1 MPERG
6 FDTGFWTDPFVR
18 KLKPEGKLL
27 FGYLWTNDHCNQ
39 AGCYQI
45 DLETIAFETK
55 LAESDLPDL
64 LRKLYPKVQWYPDQ
78 DIIWVKNFLRRQAKS
93 PKFLVAAKK
102 AINHCHIP
110 EDIKDDFEL
119 YNESLLQ
126 DITPSEHISPTKR
139 ECVIIRDRFI
149 CQYCGKEIVDAS
161 DYEMDHIIPIA
172 RGGKDNY
179 LNLVTSCRSCNQK
192 KIDKLPQEV
201 GLKQPTPTTF
211 HGAQATFILK
221 NNKEIREKW
230 LRLFPGRYRVVESIL
245 NNIEQHCFEIHSV
258 SDSVSISKS
267 KSDNGVGV
275 VKRKGEIPPSES
287 EVEESLSA
295 GDREVI
301 SVWRSVKGF
310 SMPDEAA
317 VELVT
322 KLRMEFPD
330 VDILDE
336 SKVWAARKLS
346 EPLTPKSRPS
356 SQIWNFMRL
365 ARKFAQERRKGGRES
380 TRTQPKQERK
390 RPITYTRGS
399 EPVGPEGEEDM
410 P

>member
-245 NNIEQHCFEIHSV
+245 NNIEQHCFEIPSV
-258 SDSVSISKS
+258 SVSVSESISDSVDKFGIEGGPGGEKIT
-267 KSDNGVGV
+267 GV
-275 VKRKGEIPPSES
+275 K
-287 EVEESLSA
+287 L
-295 GDREVI
+295 
-301 SVWRSVKGF
+301 F
-310 SMPDEAA
+310 Q
-317 VELVT
+317 ELVD
-322 KLRMEFPD
+322 KYSYAFGKM
-330 VDILDE
+330 
-336 SKVWAARKLS
+336 
-346 EPLTPKSRPS
+346 PS
-356 SQIWNFMRL
+356 SKFTAQLRDLGEEIDKAGGVTRKQIYDAFRET
-365 ARKFAQERRKGGRES
+365 AGQEQSKWTPSYVRAILFDWLGI
-380 TRTQPKQERK
+380 ERK
-390 RPITYTRGS
+390 R
-399 EPVGPEGEEDM
+399 GP